1 MAFKN
6 GKGGARS
13 SLASVYKV
21 ATRYQRAQI
30 AVVMTLAVVTLVGA
44 MALGTDVAVMYYNWV
59 QSQKATD
66 AAAVA
71 GANYLT
77 GYTIP
82 SSLVASGCTGYA
94 PDNAKEA
101 ACTYAVK
108 NGLSASN
115 LTINEPGTGL
125 PASAPTPNIQVVA
138 NKTDFPY
145 MFARVLGLNT
155 YAIKTVSTAKA
166 SGGIS
171 GFNGGLYPVVFQCTA
186 PCNGISSMPFA
197 KGLSFGQKFTA
208 DANGNWG
215 WLNVGQGVGGSA
227 LQSAIANGYNTNIK
241 VGDLI
246 GTDTG
251 AKTGPVFSGFS
262 TRMANHNAMSG
273 APDPNTVCSGKNPS
287 DIPPNDP
294 LLVTLPVA
302 DISSCSGSCSGIPVQ
317 AFVDVYL
324 VNLSKSGP
332 NIAMT
337 ACFVQVVTPGGY
349 VAITT
354 VPNLGAIVPPEL
366 IQ

>member
-1 MAFKN
+1 MKPIESKRKELA
-6 GKGGARS
+6 GSS
-13 SLASVYKV
+13 SLAGSLR
-21 ATRYQRAQI
+21 TFERAQI
-30 AVVMTLAVVTLVGA
+30 GVILALAAVTLVGV
-44 MALGTDVAVMYYNWV
+44 MALGVDASVMYYNWV
-59 QSQKATD
+59 RSQKATD

-77 GYTIP
+77 GYAIA
-82 SSLVASGCTGYA
+82 SSSVASGCTGYA

-108 NGLSASN
+108 NGLSADN
-115 LTINEPGTGL
+115 LTINEPGQGL
-125 PASAPTPNIQVVA
+125 SASAPKPNIQVVA

-145 MFARVLGLNT
+145 RFARVLGLNT

-166 SGGIS
+166 SGSIS
-171 GFNGGLYPVVFQCTA
+171 GFNGGLYPVVFQCKA
-186 PCNGISSMPFA
+186 PCTSINSLPFA
-197 KGLSFGQKFTA
+197 SGLSFGQKFTA

-227 LQSAIANGYNTNIK
+227 LGSAIATGYDTNIK

-251 AKTGPVFSGFS
+251 AKTGPIFSGFS

-273 APDPNTVCSGKNPS
+273 APEPDTVCDGTNPT

-302 DISSCSGSCSGIPVQ
+302 DISSCSGACSGIPVQ

-324 VNLSKSGP
+324 IDLSKSGS

-337 ACFVQVVTPGGY
+337 ACFVQIVTPGGY
-349 VAITT
+349 VSVTT
-354 VPNLGAIVPPEL
+354 GPNLGAIVPPEL

>member
-1 MAFKN
+1 MRTIKLKSRELA
-6 GKGGARS
+6 GAS
-13 SLASVYKV
+13 SLARTVPVFS
-21 ATRYQRAQI
+21 RAQI
-30 AVVMTLAVVTLVGA
+30 GVIFAVAATALIGA

-59 QSQKATD
+59 RSQKATD

-71 GANYLT
+71 GANYFT
-77 GYTIP
+77 GYAIP
-82 SSLVASGCTGYA
+82 SSSVASGCTGYA

-108 NGLSASN
+108 NGLSADN
-115 LTINEPGTGL
+115 LTINEPGKGL
-125 PASAPTPNIQVVA
+125 PPSAPTPNIQVVA

-145 MFARVLGLNT
+145 MFGRVLGLNT

-171 GFNGGLYPVVFQCTA
+171 GFNGGLYPVVFQCKA
-186 PCNGISSMPFA
+186 PCTTIKSLPFA
-197 KGLSFGQKFTA
+197 SDLSYGQKFTA
-208 DANGNWG
+208 NANGNWG

-262 TRMANHNAMSG
+262 TRMADHNAMSG
-273 APDPNTVCSGKNPS
+273 APEPDSVCSGTNPT

-302 DISSCSGSCSGIPVQ
+302 DISSCSGACSGIPVQ

-337 ACFVQVVTPGGY
+337 ACFVQVVAPGGY
-349 VAITT
+349 VSITT
-354 VPNLGAIVPPEL
+354 GPNLGAIVPPEL

>member
-1 MAFKN
+1 MKTIESKRKELA
-6 GKGGARS
+6 GSS
-13 SLASVYKV
+13 SLARSLRTF
-21 ATRYQRAQI
+21 ARAQI
-30 AVVMTLAVVTLVGA
+30 GVVLALASVTLVGV
-44 MALGTDVAVMYYNWV
+44 MALGVDASVMYYNWV
-59 QSQKATD
+59 RSQKATD

-77 GYTIP
+77 GYAIA
-82 SSLVASGCTGYA
+82 SSSVASGCTGYA

-108 NGLSASN
+108 NGLSANN

-125 PASAPTPNIQVVA
+125 SASAPKPNIQVVA
-138 NKTDFPY
+138 TKTDFPY

-155 YAIKTVSTAKA
+155 YSIKTVSTAKA
-166 SGGIS
+166 SGSIS
-171 GFNGGLYPVVFQCTA
+171 GFNGGLYPVVFQCKA
-186 PCNGISSMPFA
+186 PCTSINSLPFGN
-197 KGLSFGQKFTA
+197 GLSFGQKFTA
-208 DANGNWG
+208 NANGNWG
-215 WLNVGQGVGGSA
+215 WLNVGQGPGGSA
-227 LQSAIANGYNTNIK
+227 LRDAIANGYNTNIK
-241 VGDLI
+241 VGDSV

-251 AKTGPVFSGFS
+251 AKWGPVSQGFS

-273 APDPNTVCSGKNPS
+273 APDPNTVCSGTNPAV
-287 DIPPNDP
+287 IPPNDP

-302 DISSCSGSCSGIPVQ
+302 DISSCSGSCSGISVQ

-324 VNLSKSGP
+324 VDLSKSGP

-349 VAITT
+349 VAKTSG
-354 VPNLGAIVPPEL
+354 PNLGAIVPPTL